1 MELSLI
7 NRRLS
12 EMKISVPRN
21 DDLLILKK
29 IGYRRKNICYFSL
42 DSAPILFFKQHLANY
57 NIYKSP
63 YFVPSAILSVLNK
76 NKRLLI
82 IQFHD
87 ATFVSRKWLLNTKWK
102 VRDCR
107 NNISEIIIKLTCTM
121 RHTYL

>member
-1 MELSLI
+1 MI
-7 NRRLS
+7 NCRLS

-107 NNISEIIIKLTCTM
+107 NNTSEIIIKLTCTM